1 MKAYEK
7 AWDLLEKINGQP
19 IDVETWEK
27 ASDYAKKDLKR
38 KAFIV
43 IDEVIGTEM
52 LIDEDTYVETKLNI
66 NNCNSLKRLT
76 AIAYTLC

>member
-7 AWDLLEKINGQP
+7 AWDLLSKINGQV
-19 IDVETWEK
+19 IDDEMWNK

-38 KAFIV
+38 KANIV

-52 LIDEDTYVETKLNI
+52 LIDEDTYVETKSYLAYWQEVRGLLNA
-66 NNCNSLKRLT
+66 L
-76 AIAYTLC
+76 

>member
-1 MKAYEK
+1 MKAYQK

-19 IDVETWEK
+19 IDEETWEK

-38 KAFIV
+38 KANIV

-52 LIDEDTYVETKLNI
+52 LIDEDTYVETKSYLAYWQEVRGLLNA
-66 NNCNSLKRLT
+66 L
-76 AIAYTLC
+76 

>member
-1 MKAYEK
+1 MKAYQK

-19 IDVETWEK
+19 IDKETWEK

-38 KAFIV
+38 KANII

-52 LIDEDTYVETKLNI
+52 LIDELTYVENKSYKAYWEEVRGLLNTI
-66 NNCNSLKRLT
+66 
-76 AIAYTLC
+76 

>member
-7 AWDLLEKINGQP
+7 AWDLLSKINGQA
-19 IDVETWEK
+19 IDDKMWNK

-38 KAFIV
+38 KANIV

-52 LIDEDTYVETKLNI
+52 LIDEHTYVETKTHLAYWLEVRGILN
-66 NNCNSLKRLT
+66 NL
-76 AIAYTLC
+76 

>member
-1 MKAYEK
+1 MKAYQK

-19 IDVETWEK
+19 IDAETWEK

-38 KAFIV
+38 KANIV

-52 LIDEDTYVETKLNI
+52 LIDEDTYVETKSYLAYWQEVRGFLNA
-66 NNCNSLKRLT
+66 L
-76 AIAYTLC
+76 